1 MMNILH
7 KTAQVADFRPGFVPK
22 VQLRAPR
29 VARPRLVMVW
39 SVDLAGRLAARWHCE
54 DEPGVGP
61 GVGAGDPLGALPR
74 GRRPISRASGRRPL
88 KMEGRHGRRA

>member
-7 KTAQVADFRPGFVPK
+7 KTVQVADFRPGFVPK

-54 DEPGVGP
+54 DEPGVA
-61 GVGAGDPLGALPR
+61 AGDPLGALPR
-74 GRRPISRASGRRPL
+74 CRRPISRASGRRPL
-88 KMEGRHGRRA
+88 KMESRHGRRA

>member
-29 VARPRLVMVW
+29 VAGHPQKP
-39 SVDLAGRLAARWHCE
+39 LAFEAM
-54 DEPGVGP
+54 
-61 GVGAGDPLGALPR
+61 
-74 GRRPISRASGRRPL
+74 I
-88 KMEGRHGRRA
+88 